1 MITLDRSNSKNIY
14 AYKYLDNIEVK
25 VEQKESKGDFN
36 LYLLRDKLFDRVFIF
51 GGEKGS
57 RAFDYIGFET
67 SINEVLLFDNL
78 YDLYIEHYKENFCQF
93 IHYSATSLSAAAF
106 LITLYGDVS
115 ELFSYLKRYVRSPA
129 SPIPYSYFFTL
140 SERSV
145 FSTFSGSSPISGTSF
160 SPLRFV

>member
-36 LYLLRDKLFDRVFIF
+36 LYLLRDKLLNDRVFIF

-57 RAFDYIGFET
+57 RAFADIGFET

-78 YDLYIEHYKENFCQF
+78 YDLYIEHYKENFN
-93 IHYSATSLSAAAF
+93 
-106 LITLYGDVS
+106 
-115 ELFSYLKRYVRSPA
+115 
-129 SPIPYSYFFTL
+129 
-140 SERSV
+140 
-145 FSTFSGSSPISGTSF
+145 
-160 SPLRFV
+160 

>member
-36 LYLLRDKLFDRVFIF
+36 LYLLRDKLLNDRVFIF
-51 GGEKGS
+51 EDKKGS

-78 YDLYIEHYKENFCQF
+78 YDLYIEHYKENFN
-93 IHYSATSLSAAAF
+93 
-106 LITLYGDVS
+106 
-115 ELFSYLKRYVRSPA
+115 
-129 SPIPYSYFFTL
+129 
-140 SERSV
+140 
-145 FSTFSGSSPISGTSF
+145 
-160 SPLRFV
+160 

>member
-78 YDLYIEHYKENFCQF
+78 YDLYIELYKENFN
-93 IHYSATSLSAAAF
+93 
-106 LITLYGDVS
+106 
-115 ELFSYLKRYVRSPA
+115 
-129 SPIPYSYFFTL
+129 
-140 SERSV
+140 
-145 FSTFSGSSPISGTSF
+145 
-160 SPLRFV
+160 